1 MEASFMEHNK
11 NLQVYR
17 EDTLWSLQQRQLCR
31 KHKSKHSHLASVE
44 FRKSWEEEK
53 GNFFVKD
60 NSGNIIFLKG
70 NIDNID
76 NICNI
81 DSTGNIGTVCRILMA
96 EVFG

>member
-1 MEASFMEHNK
+1 MLGFVK
-11 NLQVYR
+11 VGR
-17 EDTLWSLQQRQLCR
+17 RR
-31 KHKSKHSHLASVE
+31 KAI
-44 FRKSWEEEK
+44 
-53 GNFFVKD
+53 FFVKD